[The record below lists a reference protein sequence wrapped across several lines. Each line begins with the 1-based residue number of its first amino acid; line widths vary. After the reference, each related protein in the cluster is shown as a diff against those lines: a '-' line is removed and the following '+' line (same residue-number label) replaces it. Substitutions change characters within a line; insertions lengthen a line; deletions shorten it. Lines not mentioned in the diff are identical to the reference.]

1 MASIGTVLQKGH
13 SSYQKYDLTQM
24 TPNINNGITTILL
37 FFWSTTNTLLKKH
50 TPAIRH
56 RRVKRISLWSG
67 KNLTLKSHD
76 HESGSY
82 NKFKNF
88 LLKITQFSCPWQI
101 NFGHFLL
108 LHKVCLLWGT
118 IFCGCHICLF
128 QVEYLSC
135 AIFIRCHYFQMAL
148 KCLNFVVCS
157 DGCQTVIIYCF
168 ISSLKRY

>member
-67 KNLTLKSHD
+67 KNFTLKSHD

-88 LLKITQFSCPWQI
+88 LVKITQFSSPWQI
-101 NFGHFLL
+101 NFGHFFCCT
-108 LHKVCLLWGT
+108 KCAFCKAPFFVGV
-118 IFCGCHICLF
+118 IFVYFRWSICHVPFL
-128 QVEYLSC
+128 
-135 AIFIRCHYFQMAL
+135 
-148 KCLNFVVCS
+148 
-157 DGCQTVIIYCF
+157 
-168 ISSLKRY
+168 